1 MNMSKNPMISHDSG
15 HPEAL
20 GEAGTISS
28 LTPRQL
34 EVIALIA
41 DGNSNK
47 QVGKLLSISANAVKR
62 HVYRSCQK
70 LALTNRTQLIVAFVK
85 WQMREERE
93 Q

>member
-1 MNMSKNPMISHDSG
+1 MILHDLR

-20 GEAGTISS
+20 GEAGTIPS

-34 EVIALIA
+34 EVITLIA

-47 QVGKLLSISANAVKR
+47 QVAQLLSISVNAVKR
-62 HVYRSCQK
+62 HVYRSCQR
-70 LALTNRTQLIVAFVK
+70 LELTNRTQLIVAFAK
-85 WQMREERE
+85 WQVTEGKR